1 MRKPRIRLAVIAFIG
16 WIISLYFS
24 NYLLNQDT
32 FIKDKNCYVVG
43 NHETMKP
50 EEEIAEILNHGID
63 SKYKK
68 IVKNSQKLLDNHTN
82 LQWF

>member
-32 FIKDKNCYVVG
+32 FIKDKQIYIMSVLFYVYFSVL
-43 NHETMKP
+43 
-50 EEEIAEILNHGID
+50 IAIYFIWLVISIL
-63 SKYKK
+63 KK
-68 IVKNSQKLLDNHTN
+68 KSDVELTKKSDVE
-82 LQWF
+82 